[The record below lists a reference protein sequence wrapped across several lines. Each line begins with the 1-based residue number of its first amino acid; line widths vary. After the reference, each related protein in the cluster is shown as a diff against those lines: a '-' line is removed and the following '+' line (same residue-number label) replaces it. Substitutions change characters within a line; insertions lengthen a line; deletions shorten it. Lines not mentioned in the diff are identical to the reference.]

1 MDKSIVF
8 QATKRYRRQYTL
20 IALGGLVLATY
31 LGFSIL
37 LQERSVLAG
46 AFSFLLLLGVGFWGF
61 RIGWI
66 SPQKLQ
72 ICLHNDRLLGSNGR
86 GDFQTP
92 YSKILHIENTG
103 YALQI
108 DTTDGFFW
116 VEERYFPLES
126 IQKELEKRLHPDVFT
141 EKGWLNLPVYQE
153 VLEQQEA
160 LYSELLTKLPL
171 RINQELTT
179 TYKIFVAIITV
190 LFSAA
195 TFLSWHQ
202 LGYGSLLFLFFALL
216 SVIILLRQGVLE
228 VDNQQISYET
238 RFRKLRI
245 LWENVTHVEYDDILI
260 LAFRGQKQCLKIPST
275 LDLRQGKEKDHL
287 YFFLDQMIKEKNI
300 ERRRSSWASFR
311 FNKNTRVVE

>member
-1 MDKSIVF
+1 MDKPVVF
-8 QATKRYRRQYTL
+8 GATRRYRIQYTL
-20 IALGGLVLATY
+20 IALGGMVLAAF
-31 LGFSIL
+31 LGFSIFI
-37 LQERSVLAG
+37 QERSVLAKVV
-46 AFSFLLLLGVGFWGF
+46 SFLLLLGAGFWGF

-66 SPQKLQ
+66 SPKKLR
-72 ICLHNDRLLGSNGR
+72 ICLHNDHLLVSVGR
-86 GDFQTP
+86 RDFQTL

-108 DTTDGFFW
+108 DTADGFFW

-126 IQKELEKRLHPDVFT
+126 VQKELEKRLHPDVFAD
-141 EKGWLNLPVYQE
+141 KGWLNLPVYQE
-153 VLEQQEA
+153 VLEKQEA

-179 TYKIFVAIITV
+179 TYKIFVAISTV

-216 SVIILLRQGVLE
+216 GIILLLRQGVLE
-228 VDNQQISYET
+228 VDRRHISYDT
-238 RFRKLRI
+238 RFRKFKI
-245 LWENVTHVEYDDILI
+245 PWENVIHVEYDDILI
-260 LAFRGQKQCLKIPST
+260 MAFRGQKQCLKIPST
-275 LDLRQGKEKDHL
+275 LDFRNGKEKDHL

-300 ERRRSSWASFR
+300 ERRRSSWAAFR
-311 FNKNTRVVE
+311 FNKNTRMVE